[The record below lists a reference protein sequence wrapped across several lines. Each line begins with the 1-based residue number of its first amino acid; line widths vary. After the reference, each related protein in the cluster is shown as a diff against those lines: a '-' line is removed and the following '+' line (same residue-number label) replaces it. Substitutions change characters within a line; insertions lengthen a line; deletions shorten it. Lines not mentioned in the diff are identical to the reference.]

1 MDQFSTR
8 PKKLEI
14 VSGEQY
20 PTTRKLV
27 DDIPDG
33 KVFVIDD
40 VSVMGSIVHSMQ
52 NEITADVATVE
63 EVANNGREKASG

>member
-1 MDQFSTR
+1 MLFRDNVFRNCHELRRVMDQFSTR

-40 VSVMGSIVHSMQ
+40 FL
-52 NEITADVATVE
+52 
-63 EVANNGREKASG
+63 